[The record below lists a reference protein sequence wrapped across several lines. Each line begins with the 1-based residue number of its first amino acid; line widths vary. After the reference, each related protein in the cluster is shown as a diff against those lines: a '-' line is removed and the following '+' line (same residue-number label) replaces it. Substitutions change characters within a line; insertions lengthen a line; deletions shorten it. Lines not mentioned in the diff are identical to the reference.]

1 MRMIKTCS
9 KNIISYVAVGV
20 PLLNVWYTETFH
32 KEMIGIRVY
41 ASKKFYNVLLC
52 NYKLV
57 EEGGITEV
65 CILIVLLSCFIQ
77 MQYLRDYTYW
87 IKYTLHS
94 FVVWW
99 IIDLT
104 SFLLLFL
111 WLLLTISALMF
122 TLNVVYSTYST
133 CSVILMFYFYW
144 SHRSIINNQCTCH

>member
-1 MRMIKTCS
+1 MIKTCS

-94 FVVWW
+94 FVV
-99 IIDLT
+99 
-104 SFLLLFL
+104 
-111 WLLLTISALMF
+111 
-122 TLNVVYSTYST
+122 
-133 CSVILMFYFYW
+133 
-144 SHRSIINNQCTCH
+144 